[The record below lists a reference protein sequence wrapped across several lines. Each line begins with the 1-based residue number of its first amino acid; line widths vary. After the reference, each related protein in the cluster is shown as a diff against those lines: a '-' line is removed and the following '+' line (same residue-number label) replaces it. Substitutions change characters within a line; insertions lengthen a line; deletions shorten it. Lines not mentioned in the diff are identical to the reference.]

1 MTEPDHS
8 GHPHI
13 VKHLLEGQARLSD
26 FAEVASDWF
35 WELDE
40 HLRAKSV
47 VGGHSPPPALWR
59 GKTPWEVHAADP
71 SCSPWREHRETL
83 LAHLPFRRFEHT
95 FKDANGKALWLT
107 TSGNPIFDAGGTFKG
122 YLGVTTDITPYKA
135 AQEALR
141 QSEER
146 LAAMFAQATVG
157 LCEIDL
163 TGRILRAN
171 GELCR
176 ILGRSPE
183 EVLRLSVPDV
193 TYRDDIAPSFAV
205 VAEVLTTGR
214 PASIDKR
221 YCRLDGTLVWASSSI
236 TRLHDAHGQPGNL
249 LVVTVDLT
257 ARRSAEEALRESE
270 ARYRLL
276 AENTNDMIVRAELGV
291 SGRRL
296 YVSPASFDTLGY
308 APNELVGV
316 EARRLIHPSDLSDW
330 EQKISTISAGEVDK
344 MSSVHRLHHRDG
356 SWVVVEVS
364 MRLLREASGEP
375 QEIIST
381 VRDVTART
389 ELEERLR
396 QSQKMEAVGQ
406 LTGGVAHDFN
416 NLLTVILGNAEI
428 LAEESA
434 DSETRSLAR
443 MIEDAASRGADLTQ
457 KLLAFGRRQ
466 SLKPEPLALHEVVQG
481 IMGLL
486 RRTLG
491 EHIAIRTAVRDGGA
505 AALADRALLE
515 SAILNLVVNAR
526 DAMPNGG
533 KLTIRTGEKVAGRRD
548 GTIPAGQPAVF
559 VTVSDSGTG
568 MSPEVVE
575 HAFEPFFTTKEVG
588 QGSGLGLSM
597 VYGFAQQSGGHV
609 KIQTKEGRGTS
620 VTILLPA
627 VARKA
632 EQSATSAGS
641 SFQLSGGRV
650 LMVEDEPSVRE
661 FVCALLTSLGYDAQ
675 AVASGPEALKVL
687 ERDRSFDLLFT
698 DIVLPQG
705 MSGLEL
711 ARQAR
716 AISPGL
722 KVLLTSGYPEE
733 AFQHHGRPEADMPL
747 LRKPFRRKALA
758 EALRRVIELTSSA
771 QNS

>member
-1 MTEPDHS
+1 
-8 GHPHI
+8 
-13 VKHLLEGQARLSD
+13 
-26 FAEVASDWF
+26 
-35 WELDE
+35 
-40 HLRAKSV
+40 
-47 VGGHSPPPALWR
+47 
-59 GKTPWEVHAADP
+59 
-71 SCSPWREHRETL
+71 
-83 LAHLPFRRFEHT
+83 
-95 FKDANGKALWLT
+95 
-107 TSGNPIFDAGGTFKG
+107 
-122 YLGVTTDITPYKA
+122 
-135 AQEALR
+135 
-141 QSEER
+141 
-146 LAAMFAQATVG
+146 
-157 LCEIDL
+157 
-163 TGRILRAN
+163 
-171 GELCR
+171 
-176 ILGRSPE
+176 
-183 EVLRLSVPDV
+183 
-193 TYRDDIAPSFAV
+193 
-205 VAEVLTTGR
+205 
-214 PASIDKR
+214 
-221 YCRLDGTLVWASSSI
+221 
-236 TRLHDAHGQPGNL
+236 
-249 LVVTVDLT
+249 
-257 ARRSAEEALRESE
+257 
-270 ARYRLL
+270 
-276 AENTNDMIVRAELGV
+276 
-291 SGRRL
+291 
-296 YVSPASFDTLGY
+296 
-308 APNELVGV
+308 
-316 EARRLIHPSDLSDW
+316 
-330 EQKISTISAGEVDK
+330 
-344 MSSVHRLHHRDG
+344 
-356 SWVVVEVS
+356 
-364 MRLLREASGEP
+364 
-375 QEIIST
+375 
-381 VRDVTART
+381 
-389 ELEERLR
+389 
-396 QSQKMEAVGQ
+396 
-406 LTGGVAHDFN
+406 
-416 NLLTVILGNAEI
+416 
-428 LAEESA
+428 
-434 DSETRSLAR
+434 
-443 MIEDAASRGADLTQ
+443 
-457 KLLAFGRRQ
+457 
-466 SLKPEPLALHEVVQG
+466 
-481 IMGLL
+481 
-486 RRTLG
+486 
-491 EHIAIRTAVRDGGA
+491 
-505 AALADRALLE
+505 
-515 SAILNLVVNAR
+515 
-526 DAMPNGG
+526 MPNGG